1 MDDLVNTPTAC
12 YHRRVLPSKLNKIP
26 GDRMT
31 PLTHHKY
38 GVVAVKKW
46 VQGTEILMVALCQKE
61 GLGLG
66 QAPPLCKKYQG
77 EAVEVHVI
85 FRQWRLWFYSQ
96 WGSRRHGNLS
106 ASSEAS
112 GDSRQQTH

>member
-66 QAPPLCKKYQG
+66 QAPPLCKKHQG

-112 GDSRQQTH
+112 GVSRQQTH

>member
-1 MDDLVNTPTAC
+1 VDDLVNTPTAC

-46 VQGTEILMVALCQKE
+46 VQGTEILMVALCQNK

-66 QAPPLCKKYQG
+66 
-77 EAVEVHVI
+77 
-85 FRQWRLWFYSQ
+85 
-96 WGSRRHGNLS
+96 GSTALQ
-106 ASSEAS
+106 EAS
-112 GDSRQQTH
+112 GRGSGGTCHLQTMEVVVLQPMGK